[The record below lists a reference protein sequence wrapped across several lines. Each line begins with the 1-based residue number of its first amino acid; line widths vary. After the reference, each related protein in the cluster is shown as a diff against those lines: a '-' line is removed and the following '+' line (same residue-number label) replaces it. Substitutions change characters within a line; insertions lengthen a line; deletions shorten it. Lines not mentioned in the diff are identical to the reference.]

1 MVISSNFSEDNEIQQ
16 IYTKPPASKWNHL
29 GIPYHP
35 GIRWDS
41 HMLLWTWFHRCCR
54 RMCPFPRRRRQGR
67 DGRLRGG
74 NLQNHRKFNSS
85 PLKMDG
91 WKTILTFWG
100 LVTFQGRTVKLL
112 GGVIISFTSFCC
124 WIFWSV
130 TTLAP
135 HDLVFCWSL
144 PWCFFLLPPIGK
156 IMLVKNWII
165 SLGIGVKIKNVWN
178 HHL

>member
-1 MVISSNFSEDNEIQQ
+1 MISSNFSENNEIQQ
-16 IYTKPPASKWNHL
+16 IYTKPQASKWNHL

-35 GIRWDS
+35 GIPWDP

-74 NLQNHRKFNSS
+74 NLQNHRKFNIA
-85 PLKMDG
+85 PENG
-91 WKTILTFWG
+91 WLEDYLPFG
-100 LVTFQGRTVKLL
+100 RVTFQGRTVKLP
-112 GGVIISFTSFCC
+112 GVVFLSPFCC
-124 WIFWSV
+124 WIFCLQQHWRLRLGILLKL
-130 TTLAP
+130 TL
-135 HDLVFCWSL
+135 V
-144 PWCFFLLPPIGK
+144 FFLLPPTWK
-156 IMLVKNWII
+156 IMLAKNWII